1 MSHRATQISYQ
12 HFLRTV
18 FLWHLNYL
26 TDSFPWFIFDIVR
39 LFSDLCEVASLDNNA
54 RSPNRHILNLEYQGY
69 SYFLRSFNSFHISLK
84 LKYDDSEA
92 ISVVVKC
99 NCNVINYI

>member
-18 FLWHLNYL
+18 FLWHLSYL
-26 TDSFPWFIFDIVR
+26 TNSFPWFIFDIVR
-39 LFSDLCEVASLDNNA
+39 LFSDQFEAASLDNNA

-84 LKYDDSEA
+84 LKSDEA
-92 ISVVVKC
+92 IYVVVKC